1 MKNVTSFLALC
12 FWGRVIWMRSKH
24 VTECCGYSYNK
35 NDICVAQDLIDFIIQ
50 GKLMFINIV
59 SLLVL

>member
-1 MKNVTSFLALC
+1 
-12 FWGRVIWMRSKH
+12 MRSKH
-24 VTECCGYSYNK
+24 VTECYGYSYNK

-59 SLLVL
+59 VSLLVL